1 MPTPIK
7 DDRSFLKLL
16 LLSTVTLGIY
26 GLWHLHHWTKDI
38 NTICKDDGK
47 NNEGVLLHLLLSL
60 VTCGMFS
67 VFWWFKAADRLARA
81 GVRESVAV
89 DISGGKVM
97 VLCIVGMFTWG
108 IFIWY
113 AQYLVMRATN
123 DLATDYNSK
132 HVYAKS
138 VVDGLKESSEEA

>member
-1 MPTPIK
+1 MQPIK

-16 LLSTVTLGIY
+16 LLSIITLGIY
-26 GLWHLHHWTKDI
+26 EFWHLHHWTKDI
-38 NTICKDDGK
+38 NTLCKDDGK
-47 NNEGVLLHLLLSL
+47 NNEGVLLYILFTL
-60 VTCGMFS
+60 VTCGLFPI
-67 VFWWFKAADRLARA
+67 FWWFKAADRLARDA
-81 GVRESVAV
+81 ETYILSV
-89 DISGGKVM
+89 IR
-97 VLCIVGMFTWG
+97 

-138 VVDGLKESSEEA
+138 VVDGTDSET

>member
-1 MPTPIK
+1 MQPIK

-16 LLSTVTLGIY
+16 LLSIITLGIY
-26 GLWHLHHWTKDI
+26 EFWHLHHWTKDI
-38 NTICKDDGK
+38 NTLCKDDGK
-47 NNEGVLLHLLLSL
+47 NNEGVLLYILFTLL
-60 VTCGMFS
+60 TCGLFP

-81 GVRESVAV
+81 AVRESVAV
-89 DISGGKVM
+89 DISGGKVLA
-97 VLCIVGMFTWG
+97 LCIVGMFTWG

-132 HVYAKS
+132 YVYAKS
-138 VVDGLKESSEEA
+138 VVDGLKGSSEDA

>member
-1 MPTPIK
+1 MQPIK

-16 LLSTVTLGIY
+16 LLSIITLGIY
-26 GLWHLHHWTKDI
+26 EFWHLHHWTKDI
-38 NTICKDDGK
+38 NTLCKDDGK
-47 NNEGVLLHLLLSL
+47 NNEGVLLYILFTL
-60 VTCGMFS
+60 VTCGLFPI
-67 VFWWFKAADRLARA
+67 FWWFKAADRLARA
-81 GVRESVAV
+81 AVRESVSV
-89 DISGGKVM
+89 DISGGKV
-97 VLCIVGMFTWG
+97 LGFCILGMFTWG

-138 VVDGLKESSEEA
+138 VVDGTDSET

>member
-1 MPTPIK
+1 MQPIK

-16 LLSTVTLGIY
+16 LLSIITLGIY
-26 GLWHLHHWTKDI
+26 EFWHLHHWTKDI
-38 NTICKDDGK
+38 NTLCKDDGK
-47 NNEGVLLHLLLSL
+47 NNEGVLLYILFTLL
-60 VTCGMFS
+60 TCGLFP

-81 GVRESVAV
+81 AVRESVSV
-89 DISGGKVM
+89 DISGGKVLA
-97 VLCIVGMFTWG
+97 LCIVGMFTWG

-138 VVDGLKESSEEA
+138 VVDGTDSET